1 VAKQKTLES
10 LSAEATKTTTIGP
23 HKSWTFCSLADR
35 SMLKL
40 AVRTTILQ
48 RQRVSRLTSLVLA
61 FDIHRFWF
69 WNDDE
74 LYMDERLNGRLAG

>member
-1 VAKQKTLES
+1 
-10 LSAEATKTTTIGP
+10 
-23 HKSWTFCSLADR
+23 
-35 SMLKL
+35 MLKL

-74 LYMDERLNGRLAG
+74 LYMDEQLNERLAG

>member
-1 VAKQKTLES
+1 
-10 LSAEATKTTTIGP
+10 
-23 HKSWTFCSLADR
+23 
-35 SMLKL
+35 MLKL

-61 FDIHRFWF
+61 FDILRFWF

-74 LYMDERLNGRLAG
+74 LYMDEQLNGRLAG